1 MLNNIRRKSFRPVT
15 LIVSVLLLSCSGSLH
30 SPSGTNFIYKY
41 TMVQP
46 DANDSLTFRDKYI
59 YIQFKIDASAISF
72 QLQNVSETSMSIAW
86 DKTSLGVNKRIFAIR
101 NKSTFYTTGNA
112 APTQLIIPSLGYIR
126 ETVIPRD
133 NINYEKGKWVEK
145 ELFPTNDR
153 GSQKMR
159 KAITG
164 LVGSEV
170 TLSIP
175 IKIGEI
181 IVDYPFVFKVNKV
194 SPLPSDVLPP
204 VKDRPPAPKI
214 PAQEAS
220 IGQDVVPIIIATGVL
235 GVAIY
240 LFSQKKTPAAD
251 L

>member
-1 MLNNIRRKSFRPVT
+1 MLNNIRRKFFLPVAV
-15 LIVSVLLLSCSGSLH
+15 IVAVLLQSCSGSLN
-30 SPSGTNFIYKY
+30 SPSGTNYIYTY

-46 DANDSLTFRDKYI
+46 GANADLTFRDNYI

-72 QLQNVSETSMSIAW
+72 QLQNVSEASMSIAW
-86 DKTSLGVNKRIFAIR
+86 DKISFGVNKRIYAIR
-101 NKSTFYTTGNA
+101 NKSTFYSTGNA
-112 APTQLIIPSLGYIR
+112 APAQLIIPSLGYIR

-145 ELFPTNDR
+145 DLFLTNDR
-153 GSQKMR
+153 RSEKLR

-164 LVGSEV
+164 SAGSEL

-181 IVDYPFVFKVNKV
+181 VVDYPFVFKVIKI
-194 SPLPSDVLPP
+194 SPLPSNVLPP
-204 VKDRPPAPKI
+204 VKDRPPAPKA
-214 PAQEAS
+214 PLQEAS
-220 IGQDVVPIIIATGVL
+220 VGQDIVPMIIAAGVL

>member
-1 MLNNIRRKSFRPVT
+1 MVT
-15 LIVSVLLLSCSGSLH
+15 MIVPLLLLSCSGSLN
-30 SPSGTNFIYKY
+30 SPSGTNFIYTY

-46 DANDSLTFRDKYI
+46 GKNLEMTFRDNYI

-72 QLQNVSETSMSIAW
+72 QLQNVSEASMSIAW
-86 DKTSLGVNKRIFAIR
+86 DKTSLGVNKRIYAIR
-101 NKSTFYTTGNA
+101 NKSTFYSLGNA
-112 APTQLIIPSLGYIR
+112 SPVQLIIPSLGYIR

-133 NINYEKGKWVEK
+133 NINYEKGKWIEK

-153 GSQKMR
+153 GSQKLR

-164 LVGSEV
+164 LAGSEV

-175 IKIGEI
+175 IKISEI
-181 IVDYPFVFKVNKV
+181 VVDYQFVFKVSNI
-194 SPLPSDVLPP
+194 SPLPSNVLPP
-204 VKDRPPAPKI
+204 VKDRPPAPKT
-214 PAQEAS
+214 PVQEAGV
-220 IGQDVVPIIIATGVL
+220 GQDIVPIIIAAGVL

-240 LFSQKKTPAAD
+240 LFSQEKTPPAD